1 MILQSIFAFNILIHV
16 VLGAYILKI
25 LLEGFKVKSSWQQ
38 GLLVTLAVVIGMQ
51 LVTKA
56 VQLSGLPN
64 RSVLFAVA
72 VWTLAGAGGFVTMT
86 YNLKGK
92 KLYLVSGMWGV
103 ALLVLSFLISV
114 LDRILLFGM

>member
-72 VWTLAGAGGFVTMT
+72 VTMT